1 MNNIFENPK
10 NKNTDYIKRF
20 VEKDMGDSLVYS
32 PMDPPN
38 AYNLTAMD
46 VVPYEDLHPILQLF
60 MDEHKA
66 TQTKIEELE
75 ATLIEI
81 KKEGI
86 NKERNKQLG
95 KFFEFLDDKIVLHN
109 LKEERVL
116 FPFIHDRMIDNG
128 EHGSGPIPDTAVDML
143 ENDHIKMM
151 ELATLTFSLMG
162 ISSRLTDPVSIA
174 LLVDT
179 AVEQGLSLVELLRL
193 HIFREDNVVFPLAHK
208 YLTENDFDE
217 ITKQM
222 KKYFSIVLPVK
233 QSPGKKNQ

>member
-1 MNNIFENPK
+1 MNNIFENSERK
-10 NKNTDYIKRF
+10 TDYIKRF
-20 VEKDMGDSLVYS
+20 VEKDTGSDPVYS
-32 PMDPPN
+32 PMEPPE
-38 AYNLTAMD
+38 AYKPPAIEA
-46 VVPYEDLHPILQLF
+46 VPYDELHPALQLF
-60 MDEHKA
+60 MDEHKNTLA
-66 TQTKIEELE
+66 KIDELE
-75 ATLIEI
+75 ATLIDI

-86 NKERNKQLG
+86 NRGRNKKLG
-95 KFFEFLDDKIVLHN
+95 EFFEFLDDKIVLHN

-128 EHGSGPIPDTAVDML
+128 EHGKGPIPDTAVDML

-208 YLTENDFDE
+208 YLTANDFNE
-217 ITKQM
+217 ISKQM
-222 KKYFSIVLPVK
+222 KKYFSVQLPVTVL
-233 QSPGKKNQ
+233 QNNIY